1 MALNALSINPQAG
14 TLPRPLHDKQ
24 FFRKHGPFTVT
35 LALIA
40 ASCGKSPTRAAFGAA
55 FGKDKDG
62 GTVQV
67 YTLTNKQGMEAR
79 ITPYGATLVS
89 LKTPDRNGALADI
102 VMGFDSV
109 EGYMQTPPPPYFGA
123 TIGRYANR
131 IGGAKFML
139 NGKTYTL
146 DKNDGANSLHG
157 GFHGFDKVIW
167 TAKPPVVTEDGQS
180 IELSYL
186 SKDGEEGYPGNL
198 SVSVEYTLTATNELR
213 IHYTGTTDQDTVIN
227 LTNHSYFNLSG
238 PGSGDILDHV
248 LTINADRFTPVDAG
262 LIPTGELRKVDGTP
276 FDFRQPHSVG
286 ERINADRFGTE
297 DEQIKL
303 GSGYDHNWILNRSGS
318 GLDFAARVS
327 DPKSGRVIEA
337 LTTEPAIQF
346 YTGNFLDGS
355 FHGKGGK
362 AYQHRGALT
371 LETQHYPD
379 SPNHP
384 DFPTTTLKAGEHFD
398 STTVFRFFSQK

>member
-1 MALNALSINPQAG
+1 MDKNSGAGLRPASSIVGAL
-14 TLPRPLHDKQ
+14 
-24 FFRKHGPFTVT
+24 T
-35 LALIA
+35 LAILT
-40 ASCGKSPTRAAFGAA
+40 ASCGSVNSPSIPATA

-62 GTVQV
+62 GTVQI
-67 YTLTNKQGMEAR
+67 YTLTNAHGMEAR

-89 LKTPDRNGALADI
+89 LKVPDRNSALADI
-102 VMGFDSV
+102 VMGFDSL
-109 EGYMQTPPPPYFGA
+109 EGYTQTPPPPYFGA

-131 IGGAKFML
+131 IGGAKFSL

-157 GFHGFDKVIW
+157 GFHGFDKVMWKAVPASGDAI
-167 TAKPPVVTEDGQS
+167 QS
-180 IELSYL
+180 LELSYL

-198 SVSVEYTLTATNELR
+198 SVTVSYTLTSANELR
-213 IHYTGTTDQDTVIN
+213 IHYTATTDQDTVIN
-227 LTNHSYFNLSG
+227 LTNHSYFNLTAHDA
-238 PGSGDILDHV
+238 GDILDHM

-276 FDFRQPHSVG
+276 FDFRQPHAVG
-286 ERINADRFGTE
+286 ERIGAN

-303 GSGYDHNWILNRSGS
+303 GRGYDHNWILNRTGT
-318 GLDFAARVS
+318 GLEFAARVS
-327 DPKSGRVIEA
+327 DPKSGRIIEV

-355 FHGKGGK
+355 FHGKSGK
-362 AYQHRGALT
+362 PYQHRGALT

-384 DFPTTTLKAGEHFD
+384 DFPTTTLKAGELFD
-398 STTVFRFFSQK
+398 STTVFRFSSQK

>member
-1 MALNALSINPQAG
+1 MDKNKILLAFAVAALAALVS
-14 TLPRPLHDKQ
+14 
-24 FFRKHGPFTVT
+24 
-35 LALIA
+35 
-40 ASCGKSPTRAAFGAA
+40 SCGSVSSPTMPVAA

-62 GTVQV
+62 GTVQI
-67 YTLTNKQGMEAR
+67 YTLTNPQGMEAR

-89 LKTPDRNGALADI
+89 LKTPDRNGALGDI
-102 VMGFDSV
+102 VMGFDSL
-109 EGYMQTPPPPYFGA
+109 EGYTQTPPPPYFGA

-131 IGGAKFML
+131 IGGAKFTL

-157 GFHGFDKVIW
+157 GFHGFDKVMW
-167 TAKPPVVTEDGQS
+167 TAQPASGDAPQS
-180 IELSYL
+180 LELSYL

-198 SVSVEYTLTATNELR
+198 SVTVTYTLTPASELR
-213 IHYTGTTDQDTVIN
+213 IHYTATTDQDTVIN

-238 PGSGDILDHV
+238 PGSGDILDHL

-276 FDFRQPHSVG
+276 FDFRQPHAVG
-286 ERINADRFGTE
+286 ERINAD

-303 GSGYDHNWILNRSGS
+303 GRGYDHNWILNRTGS
-318 GLDFAARVS
+318 GLEFAARVS
-327 DPKSGRVIEA
+327 DPKSGRVIEV

-362 AYQHRGALT
+362 PYQHRGALT

-384 DFPTTTLKAGEHFD
+384 EFPTTTLKAGEQFD
-398 STTVFRFFSQK
+398 STTVFRFSSQK

>member
-1 MALNALSINPQAG
+1 
-14 TLPRPLHDKQ
+14 
-24 FFRKHGPFTVT
+24 
-35 LALIA
+35 
-40 ASCGKSPTRAAFGAA
+40 
-55 FGKDKDG
+55 
-62 GTVQV
+62 VQI
-67 YTLTNKQGMEAR
+67 YTLTNAQGMEAR

-89 LKTPDRNGALADI
+89 LKTPDRHGALADI
-102 VMGFDSV
+102 VMGFDSLD
-109 EGYMQTPPPPYFGA
+109 GYTQTPPPPYFGA

-131 IGGAKFML
+131 IGGAKFIL
-139 NGKTYTL
+139 NGKTHTL

-157 GFHGFDKVIW
+157 GFHGFDKVMW
-167 TAKPPVVTEDGQS
+167 TAAPASGTEIQS
-180 IELSYL
+180 LEFSYL

-198 SVSVEYTLTATNELR
+198 SVSVTYTLTPANELR
-213 IHYTGTTDQDTVIN
+213 IHYTATTDQDTVIN

-238 PGSGDILDHV
+238 PGSGDILDHL

-262 LIPTGELRKVDGTP
+262 LIPTGELRRVDGTP
-276 FDFRQPHSVG
+276 FDFRQPHAVG
-286 ERINADRFGTE
+286 ERIGAE

-303 GSGYDHNWILNRSGS
+303 GRGYDHNWILNRTGA
-318 GLDFAARVS
+318 GLEFAARVS
-327 DPKSGRVIEA
+327 DPKSGRVVEV

-362 AYQHRGALT
+362 AYQRRGALT

-398 STTVFRFFSQK
+398 STTVFRFSGQK

>member
-1 MALNALSINPQAG
+1 MDKSRISLALS
-14 TLPRPLHDKQ
+14 
-24 FFRKHGPFTVT
+24 
-35 LALIA
+35 ALSLSALA
-40 ASCGKSPTRAAFGAA
+40 ASCGSSKTTTAEKSGN
-55 FGKDKDG
+55 G
-62 GTVQV
+62 GDVTINAIGNGHG
-67 YTLTNKQGMEAR
+67 LEATF
-79 ITPYGATLVS
+79 TPYGATLVS
-89 LKTPDRNGALADI
+89 LKVPDRNGALADI

-109 EGYMQTPPPPYFGA
+109 EGYQQTPSPPYFGA

-131 IGGAKFML
+131 IGGAKFTL
-139 NGKTYTL
+139 NGKTYTV

-157 GFHGFDKVIW
+157 GFHGFDKAIW
-167 TAKPPVVTEDGQS
+167 TAKPLGSS
-180 IELSYL
+180 IGSGVELTYL
-186 SKDGEEGYPGNL
+186 SKDGEGGYPGNL
-198 SVSVEYTLTATNELR
+198 KVTVTYELTPANELR
-213 IHYTGTTDQDTVIN
+213 IHYTATTDQDTVIN

-248 LTINADRFTPVDAG
+248 VTINAGRFTPVDAG

-276 FDFRQPHSVG
+276 FDFRQPHAVG
-286 ERINADRFGTE
+286 ERIGADRVGTE

-303 GSGYDHNWILNRSGS
+303 GRGYDHNWILDRTGA
-318 GLDFAARVS
+318 GLEFAARVS
-327 DPKSGRVIEA
+327 DPKSGRVIEV

-355 FHGKGGK
+355 FHGKGGTP
-362 AYQHRGALT
+362 YQRRGALC

-398 STTVFRFFSQK
+398 STTVFRFSAQK

>member
-1 MALNALSINPQAG
+1 MPVS
-14 TLPRPLHDKQ
+14 
-24 FFRKHGPFTVT
+24 V
-35 LALIA
+35 
-40 ASCGKSPTRAAFGAA
+40 FGN
-55 FGKDKDG
+55 DKDG
-62 GTVQV
+62 GIVEI
-67 YTLTNKQGMEAR
+67 YTLNNALGTEAR
-79 ITPYGATLVS
+79 ITRYGATLVS
-89 LKTPDRNGALADI
+89 LKTADRNGALADI
-102 VMGFDSV
+102 VMGFDSL
-109 EGYMQTPPPPYFGA
+109 EGYTQTPSPPYFGA

-131 IGGAKFML
+131 IGGAKFTL
-139 NGKTYTL
+139 NRKTYTL

-157 GFHGFDKVIW
+157 GFHGFDKVMWKAVPFPGNI
-167 TAKPPVVTEDGQS
+167 EQS
-180 IELSYL
+180 IEFSYL

-198 SVSVEYTLTATNELR
+198 SVTVTYKLTAANELS
-213 IHYTGTTDQDTVIN
+213 IHYTATTDQDTVIN

-238 PGSGDILDHV
+238 HDAGEILNHV

-276 FDFRQPHSVG
+276 FDFRQPHAVG
-286 ERINADRFGTE
+286 ERIESN

-303 GSGYDHNWILNRSGS
+303 GRGYDHNWILNRSS
-318 GLDFAARVS
+318 KGLEFAARVS
-327 DPKSGRVIEA
+327 DPKSGRVIEV

-398 STTVFRFFSQK
+398 STTVFRLAILK

>member
-1 MALNALSINPQAG
+1 MDKNRSIVLASFAIAILS
-14 TLPRPLHDKQ
+14 
-24 FFRKHGPFTVT
+24 
-35 LALIA
+35 
-40 ASCGKSPTRAAFGAA
+40 ASCRSSKVPSND
-55 FGKDKDG
+55 FGKDKNG
-62 GTVQV
+62 GTVQI
-67 YTLTNKQGMEAR
+67 YTLTNAQGMEAR
-79 ITPYGATLVS
+79 ITSYGATLVS

-102 VMGFDSV
+102 VMGFDSLD
-109 EGYMQTPPPPYFGA
+109 GYTQTPPPPYFGA

-131 IGGAKFML
+131 IGGAKFTL

-157 GFHGFDKVIW
+157 GLRGFDKVIW
-167 TAKPPVVTEDGQS
+167 AAKAAPGDAAQS
-180 IELSYL
+180 LELGYL

-198 SVSVEYTLTATNELR
+198 SVTVTYTLTPANELR
-213 IHYTGTTDQDTVIN
+213 IHYIATTDQDTVIN

-276 FDFRQPHSVG
+276 FDFRQPHTVG
-286 ERINADRFGTE
+286 ERIGAD

-303 GSGYDHNWILNRSGS
+303 GRGYDHNWILNRTGS
-318 GLDFAARVS
+318 GLEFAARVS
-327 DPKSGRVIEA
+327 DPKSGRVIEV

-384 DFPTTTLKAGEHFD
+384 DFPTTTLKAGQRFD
-398 STTVFRFFSQK
+398 STTIFRFSSQK

>member
-1 MALNALSINPQAG
+1 M
-14 TLPRPLHDKQ
+14 DKN
-24 FFRKHGPFTVT
+24 RIT
-35 LALIA
+35 LALAVSALAVIA
-40 ASCGKSPTRAAFGAA
+40 VSCGSVSSPSIPASA
-55 FGKDKDG
+55 FGKDKNG
-62 GTVQV
+62 GTVQI
-67 YTLTNKQGMEAR
+67 YTLTNAQGTEAR
-79 ITPYGATLVS
+79 ITTYGATLVS
-89 LKTPDRNGALADI
+89 LKTADRSGALADI
-102 VMGFDSV
+102 VMGFDSL
-109 EGYMQTPPPPYFGA
+109 EGYTQTPPPPYFGA

-157 GFHGFDKVIW
+157 GFHGFDKVMW
-167 TAKPPVVTEDGQS
+167 TAAPASGAAAQS
-180 IELSYL
+180 LAFSYM

-198 SVSVEYTLTATNELR
+198 SVTVTYTLTPANELN
-213 IHYTGTTDQDTVIN
+213 IHYTATTDQDTVIN

-238 PGSGDILDHV
+238 HDSGEILDHL
-248 LTINADRFTPVDAG
+248 LTIPADRFTPVDAG

-276 FDFRQPHSVG
+276 FDFRQPHAVG
-286 ERINADRFGTE
+286 ERIAAND
-297 DEQIKL
+297 DQIKL
-303 GSGYDHNWILNRSGS
+303 GRGYDHNWILNRSGS
-318 GLDFAARVS
+318 GLEFAGRVS
-327 DPKSGRVIEA
+327 DPKSGRIIEV

-362 AYQHRGALT
+362 PYQHRGALT

-398 STTVFRFFSQK
+398 STTVFKFSVQK